1 MGSRKGRLG
10 KEETEVS
17 SPAQRRPGQFLSPPS
32 PVHLL
37 LLLKIFLMWTIFKDF
52 IECITILLL
61 FYVLLFWLRGM
72 WDFNSRPGI
81 EPTLSAVEGEV
92 L

>member
-1 MGSRKGRLG
+1 
-10 KEETEVS
+10 
-17 SPAQRRPGQFLSPPS
+17 
-32 PVHLL
+32 
-37 LLLKIFLMWTIFKDF
+37 MWTVFKVR
-52 IECITILLL
+52 IEFVAILLL